1 MTKSMPKGK
10 SNIIIKVVIGT
21 GLLVSVL
28 SLYLLLSVRQPQKP
42 IAGQGEIQNMAQIGG
57 DFRLTDQEGT
67 EFSSESL
74 KGNFSLI
81 YFGFTYCPDIC
92 PTSLHKISE
101 VMSTLDKYKIPVKP
115 VFITI
120 DPKRDTPALLKEYLK
135 HFHPRYI
142 ALTGTDEQ
150 IKDVTEKFKV
160 FYAKVEGDDNSYMID
175 HSSFV
180 YLMDEEGR
188 YVKHFYLNTPPQ
200 EIVDFI
206 RVHSQ
211 KTK

>member
-1 MTKSMPKGK
+1 MPKNK
-10 SNIIIKVVIGT
+10 SSIIIKVVIII
-21 GLLVSVL
+21 GLLISVV
-28 SLYLLLSVRQPQKP
+28 SLYLLLLVKTPQKP
-42 IAGQGEIQNMAQIGG
+42 LAGEGEIQNMAQIGG
-57 DFRLTDQEGT
+57 DFTLTDQDGT
-67 EFSSESL
+67 EFSSERL

-101 VMSTLDKYKIPVKP
+101 VMSTLDKYKIHVTPI
-115 VFITI
+115 FITI
-120 DPKRDTPALLKEYLK
+120 DPERDTPSLLKEYLQ
-135 HFHPRYI
+135 HFHPKYI
-142 ALTGTDEQ
+142 ALTGTKNQ

-160 FYAKVEGDDNSYMID
+160 FFAKVEAGDNNYMID

-180 YLMDEEGR
+180 YLMDKNGN

-206 RVHSQ
+206 RVQSQ